1 MLTKVILNIP
11 NPFDK
16 HSSLLYISKGQ
27 SIMDYAGSSVSYT
40 IVIGRGVR
48 GGQVF
53 RFEFYK

>member
-1 MLTKVILNIP
+1 MVTKVLLNIP

-16 HSSLLYISKGQ
+16 HSSLLYIAKGQ
-27 SIMDYAGSSVSYT
+27 PIIPYTNGISYE

-53 RFEFYK
+53 RFEFYRG